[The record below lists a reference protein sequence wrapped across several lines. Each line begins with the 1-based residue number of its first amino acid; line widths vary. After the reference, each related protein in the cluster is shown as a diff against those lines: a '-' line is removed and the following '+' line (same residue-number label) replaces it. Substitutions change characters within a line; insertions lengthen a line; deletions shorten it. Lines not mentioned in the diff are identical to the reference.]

1 MNRRSFLEKLAGTG
15 GALLLSPLSSACQTK
30 VPAPLGAKTRIAFV
44 KTTDRAAGVKKA
56 IGLLNSDGFRDK
68 SLFIKPNYN
77 SADITPGSTHAD
89 TLVALIEELRKAG
102 AKEFTVGDRSGM
114 GKTREVMEATEA
126 FRIAKDLRTKTLVFD
141 ELADSDWELFK
152 SDSMKWPRGFL
163 LPKPVLRADAI
174 VQTCCLKTHRF
185 GGHFTLSLKNSVGF
199 AARRIQGDPYDFMR
213 ELHSSSDQ
221 RRMIAEIN
229 TAYKPAL
236 VVLDG
241 VEAFTTGGPDKG
253 NVAKSEV
260 IIAGTDRVAI
270 DAVGVAIL
278 RHFGTTP
285 EVSKGRIFE
294 QEQIARAVE
303 LGLGIA
309 SPEQIEFVTPDDASK
324 EYAALISKQ
333 FA

>member
-1 MNRRSFLEKLAGTG
+1 M
-15 GALLLSPLSSACQTK
+15 
-30 VPAPLGAKTRIAFV
+30 
-44 KTTDRAAGVKKA
+44 
-56 IGLLNSDGFRDK
+56 
-68 SLFIKPNYN
+68 
-77 SADITPGSTHAD
+77 TPGSTHAD

-213 ELHSSSDQ
+213 ELHSSSDYPEL
-221 RRMIAEIN
+221 RNGKFAREFPRIGANRI
-229 TAYKPAL
+229 L
-236 VVLDG
+236 
-241 VEAFTTGGPDKG
+241 
-253 NVAKSEV
+253 SE
-260 IIAGTDRVAI
+260 RV
-270 DAVGVAIL
+270 
-278 RHFGTTP
+278 RTNRF
-285 EVSKGRIFE
+285 SKLC
-294 QEQIARAVE
+294 V
-303 LGLGIA
+303 
-309 SPEQIEFVTPDDASK
+309 P
-324 EYAALISKQ
+324 IS
-333 FA
+333 